1 MSKHLPLYQG
11 ADLKAAQGQHYG
23 LRFERFFDAY
33 KGDYSDTDTKER
45 KNWLNQFCN
54 KSIGNSQA
62 LQAKALQL
70 RQLVESR
77 SGEARIYHCAG
88 NFVTGLGNPHPLENG
103 FLWHPTLGTP
113 YLPGSA
119 VKGLVRSVI
128 ETAFQG
134 DAEDRKAL
142 LKRWFGTAEKG
153 DVAEH
158 SGSFIFMDALPVET
172 CRLHVEVMTPH
183 MGKWY
188 EKGGKNPL
196 AADTQPGDW
205 HAPVPVTYLTTR
217 DIKLQF
223 AILPRPGAGDSA
235 TLQQELQDLWQALD
249 HGLKYLGAGAKT
261 AIGFGIMLHETEDAK
276 LAESKLQKYK
286 ADELEKQK
294 EQQRQAQMQSLS
306 PAMQE
311 ITIIEGQWQ
320 ARYQKLRGKKEALN
334 GTIHNQARALAKKA
348 HESIEWSAEE
358 KQAVARLIEEWIPKL
373 VNNLNVKDMSKQL
386 KLGTLKGS

>member
-11 ADLKAAQGQHYG
+11 ADFKAAQGQHYG
-23 LRFERFFDAY
+23 LQFERFFDAY
-33 KGDYSDTDTKER
+33 KGDYSDIDTEER
-45 KNWLNQFCN
+45 KNWLNQFRN
-54 KSIGNSQA
+54 KSIGSSQA
-62 LQAKALQL
+62 LQTKALQL
-70 RQLVESR
+70 RQLVESY

-119 VKGLVRSVI
+119 VKGLLRAVI
-128 ETAFQG
+128 ETAYQG
-134 DAEDRKAL
+134 NEEDRKAL

-158 SGSFIFMDALPVET
+158 SGSFVFMDALPVES
-172 CRLHVEVMTPH
+172 CQLHVEVMTPH
-183 MGKWY
+183 MGRWY

-205 HAPVPVTYLTTR
+205 HAPVPVTYLSTR

-223 AILPRPGAGDSA
+223 AILPRPGAGDTA
-235 TLQQELQDLWQALD
+235 ILKQELQDLWQALD
-249 HGLKYLGAGAKT
+249 HGLEYLGAGAKA
-261 AIGFGIMLHETEDAK
+261 AIGFGIMQRNTKKEDD
-276 LAESKLQKYK
+276 LQEDLQ
-286 ADELEKQK
+286 A
-294 EQQRQAQMQSLS
+294 QQRQSQMQSLS

-320 ARYQKLRGKKEALN
+320 ARHQKLRGKKEALN

>member
-11 ADLKAAQGQHYG
+11 ADFKAAQGQHYG
-23 LRFERFFDAY
+23 LQFERFFDAY
-33 KGDYSDTDTKER
+33 KGDYSDIDTEER
-45 KNWLNQFCN
+45 KNWLNQFRN
-54 KSIGNSQA
+54 KSIGSSQA
-62 LQAKALQL
+62 LQTKALQL
-70 RQLVESR
+70 RQLVESY

-119 VKGLVRSVI
+119 VKGLLRAVI
-128 ETAFQG
+128 ETAYQG
-134 DAEDRKAL
+134 NEEDRKAL

-158 SGSFIFMDALPVET
+158 SGSFIFMDALPVES
-172 CRLHVEVMTPH
+172 CQLHVEVMTPH

-223 AILPRPGAGDSA
+223 AILPRPGAGDTA
-235 TLQQELQDLWQALD
+235 ILKQELQDLWQALD
-249 HGLKYLGAGAKT
+249 HGLEYLGAGAKA
-261 AIGFGIMLHETEDAK
+261 AIGFGIMQRNTKKEDD
-276 LAESKLQKYK
+276 LQEDLQ
-286 ADELEKQK
+286 A
-294 EQQRQAQMQSLS
+294 QQRQSQMQSLS
-306 PAMQE
+306 PAMQ
-311 ITIIEGQWQ
+311 QVQ
-320 ARYQKLRGKKEALN
+320 ALIDELSQQHEKYPKNRENIGGRFYTK
-334 GTIHNQARALAKKA
+334 AKNLVDAAKTD
-348 HESIEWSAEE
+348 ESWSAEE
-358 KQAVARLIEEWIPKL
+358 KLALAEAVEGWLPKVVNSEAKDLRKRLGL
-373 VNNLNVKDMSKQL
+373 AV
-386 KLGTLKGS
+386 LKGG

>member
-11 ADLKAAQGQHYG
+11 ADFKAAQGQHYG
-23 LRFERFFDAY
+23 LQFERFFDAY
-33 KGDYSDTDTKER
+33 KGDYSDIDTEER
-45 KNWLNQFCN
+45 KNWLNQFRN
-54 KSIGNSQA
+54 KSIGSSQA
-62 LQAKALQL
+62 LQTKALQL
-70 RQLVESR
+70 RQLVESY

-119 VKGLVRSVI
+119 VKGLLRAVI
-128 ETAFQG
+128 ETAYQG
-134 DAEDRKAL
+134 NEEDRKAL

-158 SGSFIFMDALPVET
+158 SGSFIFMDALPVEP
-172 CRLHVEVMTPH
+172 CQLHVEVMTPH

-188 EKGGKNPL
+188 EKGGKNAL

-205 HAPVPVTYLTTR
+205 HAPVPVTYLTAR
-217 DIKLQF
+217 NIKLQF
-223 AILPRPGAGDSA
+223 AILPRPGAGDAA
-235 TLQQELQDLWQALD
+235 TLQQELQDLWKALD

-261 AIGFGIMLHETEDAK
+261 AIGFGIMQRDTKQEDD
-276 LAESKLQKYK
+276 LQEDLQ
-286 ADELEKQK
+286 A
-294 EQQRQAQMQSLS
+294 QQHQAQMQTLS

-311 ITIIEGQWQ
+311 ITIIEGQWR
-320 ARYQKLRGKKEALN
+320 ARYQQLHGKKESLN
-334 GTIHNQARALAKKA
+334 ATIHNQARALARKA

-358 KQAVARLIEEWIPKL
+358 KQAVACLIEEWIPKL
-373 VNNLNVKDMSKQL
+373 VNNFDIKDVRKQL
-386 KLGTLKGS
+386 KLGSLKGS